1 MAGKKKE
8 LLCRVFSIEHFQAEY
23 HPVIQRMSS
32 PPKKTPANR
41 VIAVQ
46 FMFHFH
52 ASVFFYF
59 TKAQYVTGP

>member
-1 MAGKKKE
+1 MQSLLNRAFPSRVSPSDPTDE
-8 LLCRVFSIEHFQAEY
+8 L
-23 HPVIQRMSS
+23 P
-32 PPKKTPANR
+32 PPKNPANR